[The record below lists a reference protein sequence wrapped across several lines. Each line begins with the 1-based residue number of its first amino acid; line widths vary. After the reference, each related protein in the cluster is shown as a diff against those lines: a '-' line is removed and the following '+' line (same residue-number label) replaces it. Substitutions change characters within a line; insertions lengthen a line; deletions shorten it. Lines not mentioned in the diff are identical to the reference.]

1 MVSSKKFIPK
11 EFIEQVESGQRVF
24 TPSMPT
30 RKLDTE
36 SIALEYFAK
45 QKNAKIGMKYPEITG
60 EIKIISDLCPCPS
73 CSVIFQQFTEMFPNV
88 EIKIITTNKLH
99 Y

>member
-1 MVSSKKFIPK
+1 
-11 EFIEQVESGQRVF
+11 
-24 TPSMPT
+24 
-30 RKLDTE
+30 
-36 SIALEYFAK
+36 
-45 QKNAKIGMKYPEITG
+45 MKYPEITG
-60 EIKIISDLCPCPS
+60 EIKIISDLCTCPS